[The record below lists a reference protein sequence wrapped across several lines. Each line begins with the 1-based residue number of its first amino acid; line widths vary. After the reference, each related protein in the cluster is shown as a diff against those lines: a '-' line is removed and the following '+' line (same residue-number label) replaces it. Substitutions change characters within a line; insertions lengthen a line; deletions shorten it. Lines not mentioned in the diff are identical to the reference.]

1 MSGKDSEQPS
11 IRDLM
16 LKCCT
21 KKWPPMC
28 RSLAHVHAGRTAQRS
43 PMQPEVLTRPFP
55 PARPLP
61 GAHHPDG
68 EAFAAALAS
77 RRQQHDCAA
86 EAEAARNKLL
96 QTRRENYGH
105 AREILSAIFDCASRQ
120 IASIDV
126 ARSVVWHCIDSAVQ
140 QVESIRAESAANR
153 CVQLFPQFG
162 SRFCAAWHRLAAQ
175 HKNL

>member
-1 MSGKDSEQPS
+1 
-11 IRDLM
+11 
-16 LKCCT
+16 
-21 KKWPPMC
+21 MC
-28 RSLAHVHAGRTAQRS
+28 RSLAQVHAARIAQRS
-43 PMQPEVLTRPFP
+43 PMQPEALTHRFP

-61 GAHHPDG
+61 GAHPDG

-86 EAEAARNKLL
+86 EAEAARNKQL

-153 CVQLFPQFG
+153 CVQLFSQFG
-162 SRFCAAWHRLAAQ
+162 RRFCAAWHRLAAQ
-175 HKNL
+175 PKNL